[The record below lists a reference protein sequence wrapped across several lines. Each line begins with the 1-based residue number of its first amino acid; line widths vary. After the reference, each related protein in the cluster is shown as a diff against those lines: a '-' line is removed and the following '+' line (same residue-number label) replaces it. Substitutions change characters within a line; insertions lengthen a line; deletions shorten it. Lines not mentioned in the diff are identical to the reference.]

1 MSIIDPPTK
10 ILYINLDKRT
20 DRKEAMENILKDYD
34 YERVSAIEDQDGYIG
49 CAKSHIKCIEIA
61 RARKYQRVII
71 LEDDFMFYKDNNFK
85 NIILPETFDIFL
97 LCNRIKA
104 HVSMIDPFIK
114 VKDCSWMAGHI
125 LNQSIYNDLI
135 DNLEKGIELRKGKK
149 GHDYKLDIYWNKLF
163 DHYECISHNFIFATQ
178 REGYSN
184 IMNENKKYSSDQT
197 IESKFN

>member
-1 MSIIDPPTK
+1 MDIN
-10 ILYINLDKRT
+10 ILYINLDHRT
-20 DRKEAMENILKDYD
+20 DRKEHMEISLQGYN
-34 YERVSAIEDQDGYIG
+34 YERVSAIEDKDGYIG

-85 NIILPETFDIFL
+85 NISLPETFDIFL
-97 LCNRIKA
+97 LCNRIKK
-104 HVSMIDPFIK
+104 HVSLNDTFIK
-114 VKDCSWMAGHI
+114 VKDCSWTSGHI

-135 DNLEKGIELRKGKK
+135 DNLETGIELRKGNK

-163 DHYECISHNFIFATQ
+163 DHYECISHNFVFATQ

-184 IMNENKKYSSDQT
+184 IMNQNMKYSNDQT
-197 IESKFN
+197 NESRF

>member
-1 MSIIDPPTK
+1 MDIN
-10 ILYINLDKRT
+10 ILYINLDHRT
-20 DRKEAMENILKDYD
+20 DRKEHMERSLQGYN
-34 YERVSAIEDQDGYIG
+34 YERVSAIEDKDGYIG

-85 NIILPETFDIFL
+85 NISLPETFDIFL
-97 LCNRIKA
+97 LCNRIKK
-104 HVSMIDPFIK
+104 HVSLNDTFIK
-114 VKDCSWMAGHI
+114 VKDCSWTSGHI

-135 DNLEKGIELRKGKK
+135 DNLETGIELRKGNK

-163 DHYECISHNFIFATQ
+163 DHYECISHNFVFATQ

-184 IMNENKKYSSDQT
+184 IMNQNMKYSNDQT
-197 IESKFN
+197 NESRF